1 MWLTYKWEVLHFSF
15 HRILKITLEKEVGT
29 IIPQAQ
35 DRCMKNPEL
44 LGLGIW
50 FYFSFEG
57 LSSGRFQILKTFS
70 NTFILFSGNLQAQ
83 LCKNVSL
90 RIFLTVP
97 VDFSVPVQFSCIS
110 TPPYFEGFLL
120 ILSLSWNSDLPFF
133 NQRRGLRSALGF
145 LTWLSG
151 APSEKCGDSPDS
163 MELSSRINE
172 VMTEQAPRER

>member
-50 FYFSFEG
+50 FYFSLEG

-83 LCKNVSL
+83 LLQKCFPSYFPYSSCGFFCLCPVFMHLHSSL
-90 RIFLTVP
+90 LWRPLTHTQ
-97 VDFSVPVQFSCIS
+97 S
-110 TPPYFEGFLL
+110 LL
-120 ILSLSWNSDLPFF
+120 ELRPAF
-133 NQRRGLRSALGF
+133 NQRRGLRSALAF

-163 MELSSRINE
+163 MELSSRISE

>member
-50 FYFSFEG
+50 FYFSLEG

-70 NTFILFSGNLQAQ
+70 NTFILFFWQPSSTTFA
-83 LCKNVSL
+83 KMFPFVFSL
-90 RIFLTVP
+90 LFLWIF
-97 VDFSVPVQFSCIS
+97 
-110 TPPYFEGFLL
+110 
-120 ILSLSWNSDLPFF
+120 LSLSSFHASPLLLTLKASYSYSVSPGT
-133 NQRRGLRSALGF
+133 QTCLSLIRGEASGQPWGSSPGSVAPPLKSVGIALIR
-145 LTWLSG
+145 WS
-151 APSEKCGDSPDS
+151 SP
-163 MELSSRINE
+163 
-172 VMTEQAPRER
+172 QG